1 MGQETAE
8 KIELDDIDIETL
20 IPHSGGMCL
29 LEKIISYSSE
39 EMICQTTS
47 HLSDKNP
54 LKENGSL
61 SKMHLIEYG
70 AQAVAVHG
78 GLIEK
83 IFSSDAE
90 PKLGYIAV
98 LKSIKWGGGD
108 FQTPLLEGKALLI
121 TENEASKLYEFEVR
135 DAEQQSVCTG
145 RVMVVH
151 PQ

>member
-20 IPHSGGMCL
+20 VPHSGDMCL
-29 LEKIISYSSE
+29 LEKIISSSPE
-39 EMICQTTS
+39 EIICQTTS

-54 LKENGSL
+54 LKENGPL

-78 GLIEK
+78 GLMEK
-83 IFSSDAE
+83 IFFSDAE

-98 LKSIKWGGGD
+98 LKSIKWGEGD
-108 FQTPLLEGKALLI
+108 LQTPLLEVKVSLI
-121 TENEASKLYEFEVR
+121 TANEVNKMYEFDVT
-135 DAEQQSVCTG
+135 DAEQQSVCMG

-151 PQ
+151 P